1 MRTIVLICLSDLA
14 PIPLMKISV
23 AYHMS
28 LSPGHDGGLVKPL
41 FWGTHARDGSQV
53 SYKFSKIFPWNV
65 YSWSFDKEI
74 LYNYWPYV
82 IQSVLCFAEALVFLT
97 KRRLGFTQ
105 TFLLTKLCINLMREF
120 DKYVQYIYLTIM
132 SLSFLPWRTF

>member
-41 FWGTHARDGSQV
+41 FWGPHARDGSQV
-53 SYKFSKIFPWNV
+53 SYKFCKIFPWNV

-74 LYNYWPYV
+74 LYNYWSYV
-82 IQSVLCFAEALVFLT
+82 IQSVLCFAEALVFFFEN
-97 KRRLGFTQ
+97 KVGIHSDFS
-105 TFLLTKLCINLMREF
+105 FNMYSIFINNNVPVLPSLEN
-120 DKYVQYIYLTIM
+120 ILIM
-132 SLSFLPWRTF
+132 YCKK

>member
-41 FWGTHARDGSQV
+41 FWGPHARDGSQV
-53 SYKFSKIFPWNV
+53 SYKFAK
-65 YSWSFDKEI
+65 YSLEMFIPGPLIRKFYIIID
-74 LYNYWPYV
+74 LMLFN
-82 IQSVLCFAEALVFLT
+82 LCFASQKHWYF
-97 KRRLGFTQ
+97 
-105 TFLLTKLCINLMREF
+105 
-120 DKYVQYIYLTIM
+120 
-132 SLSFLPWRTF
+132 